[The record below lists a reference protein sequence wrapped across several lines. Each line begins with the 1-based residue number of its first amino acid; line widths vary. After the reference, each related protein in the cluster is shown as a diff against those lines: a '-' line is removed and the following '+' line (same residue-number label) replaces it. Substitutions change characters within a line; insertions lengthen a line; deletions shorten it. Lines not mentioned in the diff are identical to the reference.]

1 MLQILPMYNISK
13 TFFDIFLSIILL
25 ILFLPIIVFISF
37 IILVID
43 GWPIFFLQKRG
54 GFNQK
59 GFNIIKFRTMTPG
72 DNSILSLDDD
82 KKRTTRFGLI
92 LRKYSLDEL
101 PSLIN
106 VLKGDMSFVGPRP
119 LLYEYKSLYNKDQKL
134 RFTVKPGI
142 TGWSQINGRNN
153 LSWDEKFNLDLWY
166 VKNANMIIDFK
177 IILKTIVKIF
187 YNNDVNFGGND
198 QDFKFKG

>member
-1 MLQILPMYNISK
+1 MYNISK